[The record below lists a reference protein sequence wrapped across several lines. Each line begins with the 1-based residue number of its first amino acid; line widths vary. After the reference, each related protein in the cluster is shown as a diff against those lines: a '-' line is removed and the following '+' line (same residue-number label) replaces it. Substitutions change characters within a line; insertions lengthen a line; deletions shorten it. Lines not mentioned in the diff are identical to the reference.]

1 MELKPVVWIGSSY
14 DDLRAL
20 SEDVQDDFGYALYLS
35 QIGEVSPKAKA
46 MRGVLR
52 EVTEI
57 VADDTG
63 GTFRLM
69 YTVKLGD
76 LVYVLHAFQKKSKH
90 GIATPKPELDLI
102 ERRLRVARTDHE
114 ARNR

>member
-1 MELKPVVWIGSSY
+1 VEPKPVFWIGSSY

-20 SEDVQDDFGYALYLS
+20 PEDVQDDFGYALYQS
-35 QIGEVSPKAKA
+35 QIGEVSKKAKP
-46 MRGVLR
+46 MRGALR

-57 VADDTG
+57 VADDAG

-76 LVYVLHAFQKKSKH
+76 AVYVLHAFQKKSKH
-90 GIATPKPELDLI
+90 GIATPKSELDLI
-102 ERRLRVARTDHE
+102 ERRLRVARMDHE
-114 ARNR
+114 QQDG